1 MLFPQN
7 PTLID
12 TTVLNL
18 LSSKIPTLL
27 SSLCQAF
34 IRKPQNTHI
43 YLKWLRSLLKYH
55 VTILFNPSQQQV
67 VKELRKVLEGRT
79 RQIGELARLKGKMS
93 VVLGRKEGEEEEG
106 GRARPRVKYVEDV
119 GN

>member
-1 MLFPQN
+1 M
-7 PTLID
+7 
-12 TTVLNL
+12 
-18 LSSKIPTLL
+18 
-27 SSLCQAF
+27 
-34 IRKPQNTHI
+34 
-43 YLKWLRSLLKYH
+43 
-55 VTILFNPSQQQV
+55 TILFNPSQQQV